1 MPSDR
6 TTASSPCVQK
16 CAGASNDFE
25 VTNCNPSDG
34 ACLCLSERF
43 VVAVVDCVS
52 SACPNDLP
60 NAQMFLGAQCA
71 IATHSLLDP
80 RQDAGAS
87 TVPEDP
93 STASMVFSN
102 PIPTPPDITSSL
114 SISSPTSGPSSASRT
129 SISIPSAF
137 SSAKPGETSAAP
149 HSTATAAIAGGVVGG
164 LVALALIALT
174 LWCMRGRFR
183 LRVERVPPATS
194 PSPVPAGT
202 PPVAERMEQTHQGST
217 LTLDRPIPQAVV
229 ASQVAMWEKSGLGS
243 TSSLPLSSATGLSRV
258 PDKEPHIDVGSL
270 MWNNTQHRPS
280 TSFSASASGSGTGAG
295 TSVPTST
302 SADGGSSGSRPSRP
316 DPATEMQLR
325 VMAERVAQLEAA
337 ISTRADLPPNYTQ

>member
-164 LVALALIALT
+164 L
-174 LWCMRGRFR
+174 
-183 LRVERVPPATS
+183 
-194 PSPVPAGT
+194 
-202 PPVAERMEQTHQGST
+202 RMEQTHTRARRLLST
-217 LTLDRPIPQAVV
+217 GPSRRRWWRRRFNVGKV
-229 ASQVAMWEKSGLGS
+229 GLGS

-325 VMAERVAQLEAA
+325 LEAA